1 MISNLIRK
9 ALGPTFEDIL
19 KEERTRLNYVINA
32 LDDALDDVKSIR
44 ASDIADNISTYDIAC
59 DISLDA
65 YDIAKNIDIDASDI
79 DIDIRSLSERIAQ
92 DISIDVDDIDI
103 DYAALARHIGGN
115 IDIDA
120 SELDV
125 QIDYTTLAR
134 NIADNIEVGVFTEEM
149 RINNVHSNLQTVER
163 KMDLILKHLGIT
175 EENA

>member
-9 ALGPTFEDIL
+9 ALGPTLDNRFSGESIRLNAVINEMETALEDI
-19 KEERTRLNYVINA
+19 KAI
-32 LDDALDDVKSIR
+32 S
-44 ASDIADNISTYDIAC
+44 ASDIADNISTYDIAQ

-65 YDIAKNIDIDASDI
+65 YDVARNIEIDPYDIH
-79 DIDIRSLSERIAQ
+79 
-92 DISIDVDDIDI
+92 I
-103 DYAALARHIGGN
+103 DYAALAIHIGGN

-134 NIADNIEVGVFTEEM
+134 NIADNIDLNEVNA
-149 RINNVHSNLQTVER
+149 RINNAQTHLLIVER

-175 EENA
+175 EENAQ